1 MLSDTIIVQY
11 MGFEAQASVR
21 MYKFLVRE
29 PETAPREFTLAI
41 ANEAFNSRR
50 ARFQDAPD
58 ICSLKLHLELAASS
72 NHPLTSQFR
81 ISDAEL
87 EVYSTA
93 HWKKPRNNP
102 FSHKPQQER

>member
-1 MLSDTIIVQY
+1 MSDTIIVQY
-11 MGFEAQASVR
+11 MGFEAQSSVR

-29 PETAPREFTLAI
+29 PETEPREFTLAI

-58 ICSLKLHLELAASS
+58 ICSLKLRLELAASA
-72 NHPLTSQFR
+72 NHPVASQFR
-81 ISDAEL
+81 ISDVEL
-87 EVYSTA
+87 EIYSTA
-93 HWKKPRNNP
+93 HWKKPRHNP

>member
-1 MLSDTIIVQY
+1 MSDTIIVQY
-11 MGFEAQASVR
+11 MGFEAQSAVR

-29 PETAPREFTLAI
+29 TATEPREFTLAI

-58 ICSLKLHLELAASS
+58 ICSLKLRHELAASS

-87 EVYSTA
+87 DVYSNA
-93 HWKKPRNNP
+93 HWKKSLRNP
-102 FSHKPQQER
+102 FSRKPHSNF

>member
-1 MLSDTIIVQY
+1 MSDTIIVQY

-29 PETAPREFTLAI
+29 PETEPREFTLAI

-72 NHPLTSQFR
+72 NHPVASQFR
-81 ISDAEL
+81 ISDTEL
-87 EVYSTA
+87 EIYSTA
-93 HWKKPRNNP
+93 HWKKPRHNP
-102 FSHKPQQER
+102 FSHKPNQDR

>member
-1 MLSDTIIVQY
+1 MSDTIIVQY

-29 PETAPREFTLAI
+29 TDTEPREFSLAI

-58 ICSLKLHLELAASS
+58 ICSLKLHHELAASS

-87 EVYSTA
+87 EIYSTA

-102 FSHKPQQER
+102 FSHKPHQDA